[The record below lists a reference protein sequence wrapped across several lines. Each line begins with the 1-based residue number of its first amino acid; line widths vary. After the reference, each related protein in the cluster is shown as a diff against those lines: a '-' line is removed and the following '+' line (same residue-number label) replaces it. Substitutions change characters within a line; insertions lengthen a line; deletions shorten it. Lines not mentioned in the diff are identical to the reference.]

1 MLWNHQI
8 CGLGLAY
15 LAKQIRKISLF
26 LYSVDFTFSSEL
38 PDTFYS
44 LFYFWNISDFGQVG
58 LIQPKTISG
67 VLADPIM

>member
-1 MLWNHQI
+1 
-8 CGLGLAY
+8 
-15 LAKQIRKISLF
+15 
-26 LYSVDFTFSSEL
+26 L